1 MNIVLAVVL
10 GGLFGFVLQRVG
22 ATDSR
27 VIWGMLTLKDLRLAK
42 TILFAIGISSFALF
56 ATMQTGLID
65 TAHMSV
71 KSAYYGVLVGG
82 LLLGLGWA
90 VAGYCPGTGVAA
102 LGEGKRD
109 AVVYVLG
116 GLFGALLYTL
126 VHGKIADSWL
136 FEKIAG
142 GKVTLA
148 GTENYASLIADVSP
162 ILISGSIAA
171 VFVTIAAL
179 LPRKILS

>member
-1 MNIVLAVVL
+1 MTILLAIVLGA
-10 GGLFGFVLQRVG
+10 LFGFVLQRVG
-22 ATDSR
+22 ATDSK

-42 TILFAIGISSFALF
+42 TILFAIGVSSFALF
-56 ATMQTGLID
+56 AGMQLGLID
-65 TAHMSV
+65 AGHMSV
-71 KSAYYGVLVGG
+71 KSAYYGVLIGG

-116 GLFGALLYTL
+116 GLFGALIYTL
-126 VHGKIADSWL
+126 VYEKIADTWL

-148 GTENYASLIADVSP
+148 GSEKYASLITDISP
-162 ILISGSIAA
+162 ILIAGIFAA
-171 VFVTIAAL
+171 VFVVLAAL
-179 LPRKILS
+179 LPRRLAA

>member
-1 MNIVLAVVL
+1 MNIVLALVL

-56 ATMQTGLID
+56 AAMQLGLID
-65 TAHMSV
+65 GAHMSV
-71 KSAYYGVLVGG
+71 KSSYYGVLIGG

-90 VAGYCPGTGVAA
+90 IAGYCPGTGVAA

-116 GLFGALLYTL
+116 GLFGAFVYTL
-126 VHGKIADSWL
+126 VHGRIADSWL

-142 GKVTLA
+142 GKVTIA
-148 GTENYASLIADVSP
+148 GTQNYASLMGDVSP
-162 ILISGSIAA
+162 ILIAGAIAA
-171 VFVTIAAL
+171 IFVVIAAL
-179 LPRKILS
+179 IPRKIMA